1 MQGRGQT
8 ERNVRSF
15 YGYPLRSVLLPFCAN
30 EGVEGIE
37 DLTPELVDRLSLA
50 IHQREKRGGTRV
62 SPATAAAYV
71 KAMKYFLQWAGSER
85 SKQLRPGALK
95 RIRREVLTQ
104 REVQEL
110 EDACIVERNRLII
123 RVLYETGAREGGVAH
138 LELDDL
144 IGRSPYAFLR
154 IRDKTVTRQAPIPMH
169 LYRRLQAYVKTDRPR
184 TSDRRLFIQVVR
196 RPGSGR
202 YEGLTEAGIY
212 RVVKDAADR
221 SGLGKRCYPHLLR
234 HSAIT
239 RMVASDMNPVLV
251 SEITGVSV
259 TVIATHY
266 AHPTDDQL
274 AEAMARLWR

>member
-30 EGVEGIE
+30 EGIDQVE
-37 DLTPELVDRLSLA
+37 DLTPEAVDRLSLA
-50 IHQREKRGGTRV
+50 IYQREKRDGTRV
-62 SPATAAAYV
+62 SAATAAAYM
-71 KAMKYFLQWAGSER
+71 KAMKYFLAWAGSDRAE
-85 SKQLRPGALK
+85 QLRPGTLK
-95 RIRREVLTQ
+95 RIRREVLSQ

-110 EDACIVERNRLII
+110 EDACIQERNRLIV
-123 RVLYETGAREGGVAH
+123 RVLYETGAREGGLAH
-138 LELDDL
+138 LQLDDL
-144 IGRSPYAFLR
+144 MERAPYYFVKFK
-154 IRDKTVTRQAPIPMH
+154 DKTGERLAPIPPA
-169 LYRRLQAYVKTDRPR
+169 LYRRLQAYAKSGRPR
-184 TSDRRLFIQVVR
+184 TSNRSLFIQLVR
-196 RPGSGR
+196 RPGDG

-221 SGLGKRCYPHLLR
+221 AGLGKRCYPHLLR

-259 TVIATHY
+259 AVIAKHY
-266 AHPTDDQL
+266 AHPSDDQL